1 MSNIID
7 RRLNPR
13 DKTIKNRQ
21 KFVQRSREQI
31 KKAVKDAIDS
41 GNIADIEG
49 GKARVRVKGISE
61 PEFHTD
67 PDTGDK
73 KYIMPGNDKF
83 VVGDQEDKPKGG
95 EGEGGTKGGLGRG
108 EDDFEFI
115 LNQEEFLDFIFE
127 DLELPDLVKKQ
138 IKDVTKVKPKRAG
151 YTNTGNP
158 SQLDVVKSL
167 KNSIGRRL
175 GLNRPKLEEVEE
187 LERQLEEAI
196 AANNA
201 NTDMSLAIGMGARIV
216 SLQEEITE
224 LKRRQLCI
232 PWIDPFDVRY
242 RAFTMQPQPMTKA
255 VMFCVMDVSG
265 SMGKKEKD
273 LAKRFFFFLHMFLH
287 RKYEKVD
294 IVFVRHHEE
303 ASEVDEEEFF
313 NSRES
318 GGTVVSTALKLTKSI
333 IDSRYNVNDW
343 NIYVAQVSD
352 GDNFSNDQADTIN
365 AMNVLLPLT
374 QYYAYVEIKNE
385 YYLRSGAASDLW
397 KTYSTISNEN
407 KHLHMRIA
415 SEVADIWKVFKELF
429 SREKA

>member
-41 GNIADIEG
+41 GHIADIED

-67 PDTGDK
+67 PNTGDK
-73 KYIMPGNDKF
+73 RYIMPGNDKF
-83 VVGDQEDKPKGG
+83 IVGDQEDKPKGG

-187 LERQLEEAI
+187 LERQLEETCDPVVRAE
-196 AANNA
+196 
-201 NTDMSLAIGMGARIV
+201 L
-216 SLQEEITE
+216 EEKITE

-352 GDNFSNDQADTIN
+352 GDNFSNDKQEAIN

-374 QYYAYVEIKNE
+374 QYFAYVEIKNE

-397 KTYSTISNEN
+397 NTYSTISSEN